1 MGPLA
6 PFMEK
11 IYMMKKDKS
20 FRLPKE
26 TKRLL
31 ATMTKEKR
39 SDFKSLMIKGII
51 LGSVEPPREKRK
63 HKTKIV
69 QAETEE

>member
-31 ATMTKEKR
+31 ATMSKDKR
-39 SDFKSLMIKGII
+39 SDFKNLMIKGII

-63 HKTKIV
+63 NKNKVV
-69 QAETEE
+69 QVETEE

>member
-11 IYMMKKDKS
+11 IYMMKKDRS

-31 ATMTKEKR
+31 ATIPKDRR
-39 SDFKSLMIKGII
+39 SEFKNLMISGII
-51 LGSVEPPREKRK
+51 LGSIEPPREKRK
-63 HKTKIV
+63 NKNKVV
-69 QAETEE
+69 QVETEE

>member
-6 PFMEK
+6 PSMEK
-11 IYMMKKDKS
+11 IYMMKKDRS

-31 ATMTKEKR
+31 ATIPKDRR
-39 SDFKSLMIKGII
+39 SEFKNLMISGII
-51 LGSVEPPREKRK
+51 LGSIEPPREKRK
-63 HKTKIV
+63 NKNKVV
-69 QAETEE
+69 QVETEE

>member
-39 SDFKSLMIKGII
+39 SEFKNLMISGII
-51 LGSVEPPREKRK
+51 LGSIEPPREKRK
-63 HKTKIV
+63 NKNKVIQV
-69 QAETEE
+69 ETEE

>member
-6 PFMEK
+6 PSMEK

-31 ATMTKEKR
+31 ATIPKDRR
-39 SDFKSLMIKGII
+39 SEFKSLMINGII
-51 LGSVEPPREKRK
+51 LGSVEFPREKRK
-63 HKTKIV
+63 NKNKVV
-69 QAETEE
+69 QVETEE

>member
-31 ATMTKEKR
+31 ATMSKDKR
-39 SDFKSLMIKGII
+39 SEFKNLMIKGII

-69 QAETEE
+69 QTETEE

>member
-31 ATMTKEKR
+31 ATMPEEKR
-39 SDFKSLMIKGII
+39 SNFKDLMIEGII
-51 LGSVEPPREKRK
+51 LGSIEPPREKRK
-63 HKTKIV
+63 HKNKIV
-69 QAETEE
+69 GSETVE

>member
-31 ATMTKEKR
+31 ATISKERR
-39 SDFKSLMIKGII
+39 SEFKNLMISGII
-51 LGSVEPPREKRK
+51 LGSIEPPREKRK
-63 HKTKIV
+63 NKNKVIQV
-69 QAETEE
+69 ETEE

>member
-31 ATMTKEKR
+31 ATISKERR
-39 SDFKSLMIKGII
+39 SEFKNLMISGII
-51 LGSVEPPREKRK
+51 LGSIEPPREKRK
-63 HKTKIV
+63 NKNKVV
-69 QAETEE
+69 QVETEE

>member
-1 MGPLA
+1 
-6 PFMEK
+6 
-11 IYMMKKDKS
+11 
-20 FRLPKE
+20 
-26 TKRLL
+26 
-31 ATMTKEKR
+31 MTKEKR
-39 SDFKSLMIKGII
+39 SEFKSLMIKGII

>member
-1 MGPLA
+1 
-6 PFMEK
+6 
-11 IYMMKKDKS
+11 MMKKDKS

-26 TKRLL
+26 VKRLL
-31 ATMTKEKR
+31 ATISKDRQSE
-39 SDFKSLMIKGII
+39 FKSLMITGII

-63 HKTKIV
+63 NKNKIV

>member
-6 PFMEK
+6 PSMEK
-11 IYMMKKDKS
+11 IYMMKKDRS

-31 ATMTKEKR
+31 ATIPKDRR
-39 SDFKSLMIKGII
+39 SEFKSLMINGII

-63 HKTKIV
+63 NKNKVV
-69 QAETEE
+69 QVETEE